1 MRKSI
6 AKYGMMMLLSCLF
19 TLTVSAQTNTANIVR
34 GKVTAKEDGEPLISV
49 TVTEIDASN
58 RIYAVTVTN
67 YDGEYVLQV
76 NNRAN
81 KLKFRY
87 MGFEDLEI
95 PIGEQKVINASMAEK
110 STLIDDVVIT
120 AKAMTNTG
128 VFNIPQREV
137 SMSMQ
142 KIDAEEFEGISVAS
156 IDDALQG
163 QIAGLDI
170 VNVSGE
176 PGAGMSMRIRG
187 TTSLN
192 ATNEPLIVVNDV
204 IFNTQIDADFDF
216 ATANEEQYAQLISVA
231 PDDIATITVLKD
243 AAATAMWGTRGANG
257 VLLITTKRGKKGP
270 TRVSYSYSYTRKR
283 QPKGM
288 NMLNG
293 DDYTMLM
300 KQSYYNPDLNPS
312 ASDIPEFNYD
322 TNFTEYENYNNN
334 TDWREEVSRIARVH
348 DNQLTVSGGGE
359 SVTFRVSAGYYT
371 ETGTVIGQLLNR
383 LSMRSSIDYDVS
395 KRIKFSAD
403 FAYTY
408 ADNDKNYENPL
419 GVGYQKMP
427 NLSVYA
433 QDLDGN
439 DTDVFYHIRTDSKLA
454 DAQKNL
460 SNPVAVAML
469 ARNNQRNYR
478 TSPAFHLQYEILDP
492 QVTAS
497 SLRLKL
503 SASFD
508 INASQTR
515 TFFPK
520 DAANAIWSDER
531 KVNRAEGS
539 DSESTSISGDAD
551 LSFVPALSNIDH
563 SVRLSAKFN
572 ISSGTTNSMGTAV
585 AGLPSLLIQSPS
597 SDANA
602 VSLSNSSKENPRSLR
617 WSWNFHYAYKGRYI
631 ASGTVAVQSSSK
643 FGKNFKTGLFP
654 AISGKWIISDEPF
667 FGSLRDFISEAG
679 FRWSFGYNGNEPGG
693 SFLWLSRYGEYPE
706 KYIDM
711 TAVRPLNMVLANL
724 RWEKTTQLN
733 GGLDLQLLDGKYDL
747 GFDAYYKHTTDAL
760 FNNVGISTYSGY
772 ADISSLNDGTIDNQG
787 WELHGRVRDLLQIG
801 NVRMDLSFNFSNN
814 KNTIV
819 ELSDEILA
827 RYNKDYTYDNASYLT
842 RIQEG
847 NPVGSIYGFVYEGV
861 YEYNEYDPAHPE
873 HTCPIVRNEKGEPV
887 FDAEGNTK
895 PMYFA
900 YGNSAAYQFKA
911 GDAIYRDI
919 NHDGSIDELDIVY
932 LGNSLPVVTGGFGL
946 NFRWKRLSFNA
957 FFNYRY
963 GNKVVNMARLNAESM
978 RGNDNQSIAVNWR
991 WRKEGDQTEMPR
1003 ALYNYGYNSLG
1014 SDRYVE
1020 DASFLRF
1027 KYMTFNYTVPREML
1041 TPLKL
1046 NSMSLY
1052 LSIQNVAVFTKYTGV
1067 DPEVG
1072 AASTSV
1078 ATDSSKTPRSKDIL
1092 FRLRLGF

>member
-6 AKYGMMMLLSCLF
+6 AKYGMTMLLSCLF
-19 TLTVSAQTNTANIVR
+19 SLTVSAQNNAANLVR

-49 TVTEIDASN
+49 TVTEMDASN
-58 RIYAVTVTN
+58 RIYGVTVTN
-67 YDGEYVLQV
+67 YDGEYVIQV

-81 KLKFRY
+81 RLRFKY
-87 MGFEDLEI
+87 IGFEDLEI
-95 PIGEQKVINASMAEK
+95 PIGEQKVINAAMSEK
-110 STLIDDVVIT
+110 STMLQEAVIT
-120 AKAMTNTG
+120 AKAMVDNG
-128 VFNIPQREV
+128 AFSIPQREV

-192 ATNEPLIVVNDV
+192 ASNEPLIVVNDV
-204 IFNTQIDADFDF
+204 IYQTTIDADFDF
-216 ATANEEQYAQLISVA
+216 ATANEDQYAQLISVA
-231 PDDIATITVLKD
+231 PDDIASITVLKD
-243 AAATAMWGTRGANG
+243 AAATAMWGTKGANG

-270 TRVSYSYSYTRKR
+270 TRVNYAYSYTRKT

-288 NMLNG
+288 NMLSG

-300 KQSYYNPDLNPS
+300 KQSYYNPNLDPS
-312 ASDIPEFNYD
+312 ASDIQEFNYD

-334 TDWREEVSRIARVH
+334 TDWRKEVSRIARVH
-348 DNQLTVSGGGE
+348 DNQLTISGGGE
-359 SVTFRVSAGYYT
+359 SVLFRVSAGYYT

-395 KRIKFSAD
+395 KRIRFTAD

-408 ADNDKNYENPL
+408 ADNDRNYENPL
-419 GVGYQKMP
+419 EVGYKKMP

-433 QDLDGN
+433 QDLNGL
-439 DTDVFYHIRTDSKLA
+439 DTDVFYHVLQNSTLA
-454 DAQKNL
+454 KEQKEL
-460 SNPVAVAML
+460 SNPVAVALL
-469 ARNNQRNYR
+469 ARNNTRSYR
-478 TSPAFHLQYEILDP
+478 TAPSFHLRYEILDP
-492 QVTAS
+492 QRTAS
-497 SLRLKL
+497 SLRLEL
-503 SASFD
+503 TASFD
-508 INASQTR
+508 INASQQR
-515 TFFPK
+515 SFFPK
-520 DAANAIWSDER
+520 DASNAAWSDDN
-531 KVNRAEGS
+531 KVNRAQGAE
-539 DSESTSISGDAD
+539 SESTSQSLQAN
-551 LSFVPALSNIDH
+551 LVFVPSFATTDH
-563 SVRLSAKFN
+563 SVRLNARFN
-572 ISSGTTNSMGTAV
+572 LSSGSTNSLNTGV
-585 AGLPSLLIQSPS
+585 AGLPSMFIQAPS
-597 SDANA
+597 SDAHA
-602 VSLSNSSKENPRSLR
+602 IALSNSANENPRSLTY
-617 WSWNFHYAYKGRYI
+617 SWTFHYAYKGRYI
-631 ASGTVAVQSSSK
+631 AGGTVAINSSSK

-667 FGSLRDFISEAG
+667 FGSLRDIISEAG
-679 FRWSFGYNGNEPGG
+679 FRWSFGYTGNEPG
-693 SFLWLSRYGEYPE
+693 STFLWLSRYGEYKE

-711 TAVRPLNMVLANL
+711 TAVHPSNMALANL
-724 RWEKTTQLN
+724 RWENTTQLN
-733 GGLDLQLLDGKYDL
+733 GGLDLQLLDGKYDV
-747 GFDAYYKHTTDAL
+747 GFDYYYKHTTDAL
-760 FNNVGISTYSGY
+760 FNNVGISTIVGYS
-772 ADISSLNDGTIDNQG
+772 AISSLNDGTIDNQG
-787 WELHGRVRDLLQIG
+787 WEFHGRVRDLLKVG

-827 RYNKDYTYDNASYLT
+827 RYNGDFDYANGSYLT
-842 RIQEG
+842 RIQVG
-847 NPVGSIYGFVYEGV
+847 NPVGSIYGFLYDGV
-861 YEYNEYDPAHPE
+861 YEYSTYDPEHPE
-873 HTCPIVRNEKGEPV
+873 RTCPVVRNEKGEAV
-887 FDAEGNTK
+887 LDAEGNTK

-900 YGNSAAYQFKA
+900 YGRSAAYEFKA

-932 LGNSLPVVTGGFGL
+932 LGNSLPIVTGGFGL
-946 NFRWKRLSFNA
+946 NFRWKRFSVNT

-963 GNKVVNMARLNAESM
+963 GNKVVNKARMNAENM

-1027 KYMTFNYTVPREML
+1027 KYLTINYNMPREL
-1041 TPLKL
+1041 LAPLKL
-1046 NSMSLY
+1046 NSLSVY
-1052 LSIQNVAVFTKYTGV
+1052 LSIQNIAVLTKYTGV

-1078 ATDSSKTPRSKDIL
+1078 ATDSSKTPRTKDFL
-1092 FRLRLGF
+1092 LRLRLGF